1 MVAEKYF
8 KFINDTIED
17 IFKLWNN
24 FSIEAGLK
32 TLKEMWSF
40 I

>member
-1 MVAEKYF
+1 MVPEKYF
-8 KFINDTIED
+8 EFIYNMIED

-32 TLKEMWSF
+32 TVEEKHEP
-40 I
+40 

>member
-1 MVAEKYF
+1 MVLEKYF
-8 KFINDTIED
+8 EFIYNVIED

-32 TLKEMWSF
+32 T